1 MSQFDAIDREFRL
14 LRLRERLQ
22 KVAAGGVW
30 NTFKEHVVGGLGT
43 GTAAAALT
51 AGAMVGGYGIGRLK
65 DTIVKGRAMKS
76 MIEANPSLAKKD
88 SKQVHLA
95 FNSVYHLNPDLAT
108 DPLVAGSAVS
118 RFLDR
123 SEMGGEPYVDPQT
136 AMTISRG
143 HDKSDPVLDAFISGA
158 SKYRPEKP
166 EKPEKPVETLAE
178 KAKLKQYESQ
188 LRKYGPEHA
197 FGAGP
202 PAPATPA
209 PKPTPR
215 QQAEAKFPGRK

>member
-1 MSQFDAIDREFRL
+1 MSQFDDIDREFRL

-22 KVAAGGVW
+22 KTAGAW
-30 NTFKEHVVGGLGT
+30 STFKEHLVGGLGT
-43 GTAAAALT
+43 GAATATLA
-51 AGAMVGGYGIGRLK
+51 AGAMAGGYGLGRLK
-65 DTIVKGRAMKS
+65 DTIVRGRAMKS

-178 KAKLKQYESQ
+178 KAKLKQYDSQ
-188 LRKYGPEHA
+188 LRKYGPEHV

-209 PKPTPR
+209 PKPTLR